1 LRGNNEQQQPV
12 SVYAELA
19 EAGVQKTHFVTK
31 LNVDDR
37 WEMLRRMESIELDD
51 GLALA
56 PNASDTD
63 RSAASAEFALA
74 DLNERTGKN
83 WSLVEVIS
91 SLETGEATDHLVLSL
106 TTPEGDEATAF
117 VEVGMDLETNQSEVL
132 TAFMQSELGITVVP
146 IVPSGLIEDD
156 HENFVSLIS
165 GSVELNPVKA
175 DSPLAKR
182 LAGFV
187 LGQEPAAKAGLNL
200 KRIAAVTQAEATDFT
215 SYFVEL
221 LATTKTGETV
231 LAQAHVNE
239 LNDGNLGL
247 LSLGITAGD

>member
-1 LRGNNEQQQPV
+1 
-12 SVYAELA
+12 
-19 EAGVQKTHFVTK
+19 
-31 LNVDDR
+31 
-37 WEMLRRMESIELDD
+37 MESIELDD

-56 PNASDTD
+56 PNSPNAD
-63 RSAASAEFALA
+63 RSATFAEFALA

-91 SLETGEATDHLVLSL
+91 SNETGAAMDHLVLSL
-106 TTPEGDEATAF
+106 ETPEGETATVF
-117 VEVGMDLETNQSEVL
+117 VEVGIDLETNQSEVL
-132 TAFMQSELGITVVP
+132 TAFTQSELGVTVIP
-146 IVPSGLIEDD
+146 IESGTPPESGDAAAP
-156 HENFVSLIS
+156 FVMP
-165 GSVELNPVKA
+165 GQVELSLVKP

-187 LGQEPAAKAGLNL
+187 LGQEPATKAGLKLN
-200 KRIAAVTQAEATDFT
+200 RIVAVTQAEATDST

-239 LNDGNLGL
+239 LNDGKLGL

>member
-1 LRGNNEQQQPV
+1 
-12 SVYAELA
+12 
-19 EAGVQKTHFVTK
+19 
-31 LNVDDR
+31 
-37 WEMLRRMESIELDD
+37 
-51 GLALA
+51 
-56 PNASDTD
+56 
-63 RSAASAEFALA
+63 
-74 DLNERTGKN
+74 
-83 WSLVEVIS
+83 
-91 SLETGEATDHLVLSL
+91 LVLSL

-146 IVPSGLIEDD
+146 IVPSGLVDTGD
-156 HENFVSLIS
+156 GGLVSLIP

-187 LGQEPAAKAGLNL
+187 LGQEPAVKAGLKL
-200 KRIAAVTQAEATDFT
+200 KRIAAVTQAEATDST

-239 LNDGNLGL
+239 LNDGKLGL